1 MATTKNAL
9 SGKAKFDLLTYVQA
23 NYAAANLHDKEFA
36 EKATAELG
44 FTVTGGNVAGAR
56 EVFGITSTR
65 DLQRATPKGD
75 IEEALRIIG
84 DLQRR
89 LAALEQRV
97 EVYLTGCTL
106 PGCPQVKK

>member
-1 MATTKNAL
+1 MARVTNRLA
-9 SGKAKFDLLTYVQA
+9 GKANFDMQAYVQA
-23 NYAAANLHDKEFA
+23 NYAAAGLYDKEFA

-44 FTVTGGNVAGAR
+44 FYVTAGNVAGTR
-56 EVFGITSTR
+56 EVFGIVGTR
-65 DLQRATPKGD
+65 DIQRATPGD
-75 IEEALRIIG
+75 EVADLRK
-84 DLQRR
+84 R

>member
-1 MATTKNAL
+1 MALTKNAL
-9 SGKAKFDLLTYVQA
+9 SGKARFDLQVFVQKH
-23 NYAAANLHDKEFA
+23 YTDMGLHDKEFA

-44 FTVTGGNVAGAR
+44 FTVTGSNVQGAR
-56 EVFGITSTR
+56 EMFGITSTR
-65 DLQRATPKGD
+65 DLNRATPKGD
-75 IEEALRIIG
+75 IDEAFRIVG